1 MKKTLTAIS
10 LFLLMATAQL
20 ANSQIHFGF
29 QVTGAN
35 INVPKPLNEIYGFGY
50 GGGVHLDFSLPVL
63 FAFRLQGDYVRFSA
77 DQGKYQQLLSSLVG
91 GRAATD
97 FSIDGGSISVWSA
110 NANVKSSFLPL
121 PIISPYFTGGAG
133 LANLSAA
140 DATVKYQNQPVPG
153 GTIPGVKGETNF
165 SANVGAGVDLKLGI
179 ELYIEARYT
188 WIFTSGETSTYI
200 PVSIGITL

>member
-1 MKKTLTAIS
+1 MKQALIAIP
-10 LFLLMATAQL
+10 LFLLLATTQL
-20 ANSQIHFGF
+20 ANSQVHFGF
-29 QVTGAN
+29 QATGAN

-50 GGGVHLDFSLPVL
+50 GGGVHMDVSLPVL
-63 FAFRLQGDYVRFSA
+63 LAFRLQGDYVRFSA

-91 GRAATD
+91 GSAAND
-97 FSIDGGSISVWSA
+97 FSIDGGSISVWSVF
-110 NANVKSSFLPL
+110 ANVKSTILPL
-121 PIISPYFTGGAG
+121 PVISPYLTGGAG
-133 LANLSAA
+133 VANLSAA
-140 DATVKYQNQPVPG
+140 DATVKYQNQPVQG
-153 GTIPGVKGETNF
+153 GTIPGIKGETNF